1 MPLLRPLRWALAA
14 ATSLM
19 VGFSKSAVPGLAVL
33 FVPVFTEVLPAR
45 ASTGVLLP
53 LLILGD
59 VFAVAFWRRHAV
71 WRHIL
76 RLVPWALAG
85 IVGGWLV
92 MGRIDDRLM
101 RPLLGAALIVVLAVN
116 AWHELQRAAA
126 QRRGVP
132 VEETVPDAWWF
143 SALFGLT
150 GGFATM
156 ITNAA
161 GAILVVYLL
170 SMRLPRDEFIGTAA
184 WYFLIV
190 NVIKVPF
197 SLSLG
202 LITGPSLLLDAALA
216 PGVVVGSVVGILT
229 ARRIPQKAFVVA
241 AMVLAFASAVRML
254 F

>member
-1 MPLLRPLRWALAA
+1 MPLLSPLRWALAA

-132 VEETVPDAWWF
+132 VEETVPHAWWF